1 MKTLI
6 IILAIVLSATFATF
20 AFSQNTALTVQELQT
35 MLKGVKS
42 QGAKLDGEYRATR
55 KIIDWQIMK
64 IQQDIQALK
73 KKKSKVKEM
82 SNEN

>member
-6 IILAIVLSATFATF
+6 IILAIVLSATF